1 MTLRPAI
8 TVVGLILTVLA
19 VAAVTMTILARLEAG
34 KRRATLAAKSLVTET
49 PFGQIEYKIWGS
61 GPAVLVLHGAG
72 GGYDQGELL
81 VEALAGG
88 EHTWISVSRFGYLRS
103 EIPEDASTPAQADAL
118 VSLLDQIGIENF
130 SVLAMSGGVPPAL
143 QLAIRNPDRVEAMVL
158 LSSAPFTPFAP
169 QVDGRPVPASVYNA
183 VAGNDVGYW
192 LMSRIARR
200 QLESAFDA
208 RPELRGAAAD
218 DLFVR
223 RLIETFPPASDR
235 LSGLLNEA
243 AAVDPDTVYD
253 LESIISPV
261 LLVHAED
268 DRINPVEIAE
278 TISDRIPSVRFLRLP
293 SGGHLLLG
301 HHALL
306 QAQVTS
312 FLKSAE
318 PT

>member
-1 MTLRPAI
+1 MTLRPAVLI
-8 TVVGLILTVLA
+8 VGLIVMAFAA
-19 VAAVTMTILARLEAG
+19 VAVTVTFLARSEAA
-34 KRRATLAAKSLVTET
+34 KRRATLAARSLIAAT
-49 PFGQIEYKIWGS
+49 PFGQIEYTISGT

-72 GGYDQGELL
+72 GGFDQGELL

-103 EIPEDASTPAQADAL
+103 EIPDDASTSAQADAL
-118 VSLLDQIGIENF
+118 VNFLDQIGIERF

-143 QLAIRNPDRVEAMVL
+143 QLAIRTHDRVEALVL
-158 LSSAPFTPFAP
+158 LSSAPFTPFTP
-169 QVDGRPVPASVYNA
+169 QVDGRPVPAGVYNA

-192 LMSRIARR
+192 LMSRIARS
-200 QLESAFDA
+200 QLEAAFDA
-208 RPELRGAAAD
+208 RPELLGAAAD

-278 TISDRIPSVRFLRLP
+278 NISKRIPSVRFLRLP

-301 HHALL
+301 HHAFLK
-306 QAQVTS
+306 AQVSGFLS
-312 FLKSAE
+312 FPE